1 MIDDYSSIPIDELI
15 LNEDSI
21 EWDKFSASKKH
32 LSLAEVRL
40 FRSKIKW
47 NIFFIKGGVLDH
59 NQLNVASKYFTSTTY
74 QLLSN
79 MHWVS
84 QQFIS
89 EFKDRF
95 NWEKLIR
102 TVYLTPATI
111 LSSLDII
118 KEQIPNSSDLKSA
131 FESAL
136 FFRITDPE
144 YEEIKLY
151 VDVNSSI

>member
-1 MIDDYSSIPIDELI
+1 MLLVNISPVRHISYYQICTGYLNNLYLNLKIGLI
-15 LNEDSI
+15 G
-21 EWDKFSASKKH
+21 K
-32 LSLAEVRL
+32 
-40 FRSKIKW
+40 
-47 NIFFIKGGVLDH
+47 
-59 NQLNVASKYFTSTTY
+59 
-74 QLLSN
+74 
-79 MHWVS
+79 
-84 QQFIS
+84 
-89 EFKDRF
+89 
-95 NWEKLIR
+95 KLIR

-136 FFRITDPE
+136 FRITDPE